1 MQSGYARGRRTTTP
15 CRTTNNYPEQT
26 EKRADA
32 AHPLVL
38 SVLARPEPSERQ
50 RELRRGVPVDL
61 VSGARD
67 ALQTDAGQDSGDL
80 LRGGAVR
87 AILPAA

>member
-1 MQSGYARGRRTTTP
+1 MQSGYARGRQTTTP

-26 EKRADA
+26 ENERMPR
-32 AHPLVL
+32 HPLVL
-38 SVLARPEPSERQ
+38 SASARPEPSERQ

-61 VSGARD
+61 MSGARD
-67 ALQTDAGQDSGDL
+67 ALQTGAGQDGGDL